1 MQGPGALSRAA
12 KRQKN
17 SLLARYSE
25 TLGEMMLRRQ
35 TEMAIRAGRQEA
47 ELNARSKSAFLGA
60 MSHELR
66 TPLNA
71 IIGFSDMMRE
81 PGAVSAADNA
91 EYAGHIAKAGRRLL
105 DVVSDVLDMSKLES
119 GSLALTKAPVAIADV
134 AAAAAEQVKPDFD
147 AKKQLLDVRLDR
159 SLREVE
165 IDHKRVRQ
173 ILVNLLSNASKFT
186 ASGGRV
192 LLMARPI
199 ADGGVT
205 IAIADTGI
213 GMTHEAIMLALKPF
227 MQVDTSRARTQEGVG
242 LGLPLAL
249 GLARLHGGT
258 LHIDRPTSNIAAPA
272 SVGATPNFRERRGM
286 PAAPPIRLAHIVS
299 VSGSHAVALLERQD
313 AITGADSRVQ
323 IGGLVKVMTPVSAVM
338 GIVAAISAPMTASEG
353 EVPAGLIEINLMG
366 EVAMDPGKR
375 LTFRRG
381 VSALPSLGDGVLLA
395 DKHDLTRVY
404 APPQAASIKIGS
416 LFQDA
421 SVPARLLID
430 DLLSKHFLVVGSTG
444 SGKSSALT
452 CVLQR
457 LLAEHNHA
465 HVVIL
470 DVHNEYAASFGGLV
484 EPISLDNFH
493 LPFWMLDFPEMTAA
507 LVSRDAHHD
516 AEVEILAEGVVFA
529 KKRYSDSA
537 TSRSGALVA
546 RKSADS
552 HVITVDTPTPFRM
565 SDVIAFIDE
574 QLGRLERSQL
584 MLPYRRLRTR
594 IETLVSDQRY
604 NFMFGSLSVQ
614 DTMGDVLARLFR
626 VPAEGRPIS
635 VIDLSTVPPEIL
647 DVVISVISRLAF
659 DLAVWSKG
667 GLPMLLVCEEA
678 HRYAPADSQKFV
690 PTRHA
695 LSRIAKEGRKY
706 GLSLALV
713 TQRPSELDATIVS
726 QCGTAIVLR
735 LSSER
740 DQEVIRG
747 STYEGMAD
755 LIEFL
760 PLLGDREALVLGQGV
775 SMPMRVRFDDIGKR
789 VVPRSG
795 HASFS
800 KGWKTPNMDREGLDA
815 IVARWRNNGRDR
827 T

>member
-1 MQGPGALSRAA
+1 M
-12 KRQKN
+12 
-17 SLLARYSE
+17 
-25 TLGEMMLRRQ
+25 TL
-35 TEMAIRAGRQEA
+35 
-47 ELNARSKSAFLGA
+47 
-60 MSHELR
+60 
-66 TPLNA
+66 
-71 IIGFSDMMRE
+71 
-81 PGAVSAADNA
+81 
-91 EYAGHIAKAGRRLL
+91 HIER
-105 DVVSDVLDMSKLES
+105 
-119 GSLALTKAPVAIADV
+119 P
-134 AAAAAEQVKPDFD
+134 AAAAP
-147 AKKQLLDVRLDR
+147 
-159 SLREVE
+159 
-165 IDHKRVRQ
+165 
-173 ILVNLLSNASKFT
+173 
-186 ASGGRV
+186 
-192 LLMARPI
+192 P
-199 ADGGVT
+199 
-205 IAIADTGI
+205 
-213 GMTHEAIMLALKPF
+213 
-227 MQVDTSRARTQEGVG
+227 
-242 LGLPLAL
+242 
-249 GLARLHGGT
+249 
-258 LHIDRPTSNIAAPA
+258 PA
-272 SVGATPNFRERRGM
+272 TATPPGFRERRGM
-286 PAAPPIRLAHIVS
+286 PAAPPVRLAHIVS

-313 AITGADSRVQ
+313 VVKGADSRVQ
-323 IGGLVKVMTPVSAVM
+323 IGALVKIMTPASGVM
-338 GIVAAISAPMTASEG
+338 GIISAISSPMPAAEG
-353 EVPAGLIEINLMG
+353 EPQTQGLIEINLMG
-366 EVAMDPGKR
+366 EVVLDANKR

-381 VSALPSLGDGVLLA
+381 VSALPSLGDGILLA

-404 APPQAASIKIGS
+404 APPQAASIRIGS

-430 DLLSKHFLVVGSTG
+430 DLLAKHFLVVGSTG
-444 SGKSSALT
+444 SGKSSAIT

-457 LLAEHNHA
+457 LLAEHAHA
-465 HVVIL
+465 HIVIL

-484 EPISLDNFH
+484 EPITLDNFN

-507 LVSRDAHHD
+507 LVSRDGDHD
-516 AEVEILAEGVVFA
+516 AEVEILSEGVVQA
-529 KKRYSDSA
+529 KRKYSESA
-537 TSRSGALVA
+537 TSRAGGLA

-552 HVITVDTPTPFRM
+552 MVITVDTPTPFRM
-565 SDVIAFIDE
+565 SDVIAFIDD

-584 MLPYRRLRTR
+584 TLPYRRLRAR

-678 HRYAPADSQKFV
+678 HRYAPADDKKFV
-690 PTRHA
+690 PTRQA

-747 STYEGMAD
+747 SMYEGMGD

-775 SMPMRVRFDDIGKR
+775 SMPMRVRFDDLGKR
-789 VVPRSG
+789 IVPRNG
-795 HASFS
+795 NAGFS
-800 KGWKTPNMDREGLDA
+800 KSWKTPNMDRQGLDT
-815 IVARWRNNGRDR
+815 IVSRWRNAGRER
-827 T
+827 